1 MKRIVY
7 EEDGE
12 LRVVIPVEGIP
23 LSTVVARSVPKGTSF
38 VVKEHTELPDEW
50 EFFKAW
56 KREKNDIKVDTEKA
70 RSIAHEIRRQ
80 IREKEFE
87 PYDDIVSKRIPG
99 KEKQAEY
106 IRQSIRDHFA
116 AVQEEIDKAATPAEM
131 SKILKR
137 EAKNGVHIQTG

>member
-1 MKRIVY
+1 MKRIIY

-12 LRVVIPVEGIP
+12 VRVVFPADGIP
-23 LSTVVARSVPKGTSF
+23 LSTVVKRSIPKGASF
-38 VVKEHTELPDEW
+38 VVKEHTDLPEEW

-56 KREKNDIKVDTEKA
+56 KRKGNDVIIDTEQA
-70 RSIAHEIRRQ
+70 RTIAHEYRRQ

-87 PYDDIVSKRIPG
+87 PYDDIISKRIPG

-116 AVQEEIDKAATPAEM
+116 AVQDEIDAAATPAEM
-131 SKILKR
+131 KAILKR
-137 EAKNGVHIQTG
+137 EADNGLHIPTR